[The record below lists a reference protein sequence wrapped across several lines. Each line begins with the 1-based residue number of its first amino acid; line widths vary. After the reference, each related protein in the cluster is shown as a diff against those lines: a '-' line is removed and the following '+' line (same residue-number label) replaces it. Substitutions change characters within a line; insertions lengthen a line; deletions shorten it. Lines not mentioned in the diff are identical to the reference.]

1 MHYDVIVIG
10 AGPGGCMAARELTA
24 RGFKVLLV
32 EREVLPRERACG
44 GFLSPEA
51 LRLIEDTFGVLPPDC
66 LDGAVVA
73 LGVRLLCEGGGTYD
87 LPFSAEGLAVKRSP
101 LDAFLAGGCGAE
113 LADGY
118 EVIGFDLRRFH
129 VRVSL
134 QKGKE
139 EEDVEATYLVGAD
152 GAESLSLR
160 LVRPEFHRL
169 YAAPRLE
176 RGMLVVSEGEADWD
190 ARWMGL
196 ALLSKGS
203 GLARFFTRE
212 GHIGMAVN
220 IRVERGWREELENL
234 QGFLSSRAGLV
245 LRGEAV
251 RSACACNRMGT
262 AGNYNLGAG
271 CALLVGEAAGL
282 VDPWG
287 FGIRLALESGKAAAA
302 AIADSA
308 GENITPHLR
317 YRYLM
322 QSLLE
327 REIAQRRRFA
337 GRVGEVDV
345 SALASPGSRRERS
358 DRRALRRRLSR

>member
-10 AGPGGCMAARELTA
+10 AGPGGCMAARELSA
-24 RGFKVLLV
+24 RGFRVLLV
-32 EREVLPRERACG
+32 EREALPREKACA

-51 LRLIEDTFGVLPPDC
+51 LRLIEGAFGGLPPQC
-66 LDGAVVA
+66 RNGEAGA
-73 LGVRLLCEGGGTYD
+73 LGVRLLCERGGVYD
-87 LPFSAEGLAVKRSP
+87 FPFSGEGVSVERSL
-101 LDAFLAGGCGAE
+101 LDAFLAGNCGAE

-118 EVIGFDLRRFH
+118 EVVDFDLRRFH
-129 VRVSL
+129 VKALLR
-134 QKGKE
+134 KGE
-139 EEDVEATYLVGAD
+139 EEESVEATYLVGAD
-152 GAESLSLR
+152 GAGSLSLR

-176 RGMLVVSEGEADWD
+176 KGMLVVSEGRADWD

-196 ALLSKGS
+196 AMTGEGT
-203 GLARFFTRE
+203 GLARFFARGDRISLAVSIRE
-212 GHIGMAVN
+212 G
-220 IRVERGWREELENL
+220 RGWREELDSL
-234 QGFLSSRAGLV
+234 QAFLSRRVGLV

-251 RSACACNRMGT
+251 RNPTARNRMGA
-262 AGNYNLGAG
+262 AGDYNLGAG

-287 FGIRLALESGKAAAA
+287 FGIRLALESGRVAAAA
-302 AIADSA
+302 VADSA

-322 QSLLE
+322 QPLLE
-327 REIAQRRRFA
+327 EEIAQRRRFA

-345 SALASPGSRRERS
+345 SALASPRGRRERG
-358 DRRALRRRLSR
+358 DRRALRRRLHV